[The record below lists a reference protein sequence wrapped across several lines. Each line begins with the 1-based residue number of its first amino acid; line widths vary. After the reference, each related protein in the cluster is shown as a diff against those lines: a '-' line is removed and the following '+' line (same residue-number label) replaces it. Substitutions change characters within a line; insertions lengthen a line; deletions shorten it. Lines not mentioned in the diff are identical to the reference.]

1 MKPIT
6 VFMTEEEA
14 RQFLL
19 FQKYHDVFCILESQ
33 KAFELAFGKITLN
46 IAFNAVQNIIKEEMF
61 YVKPKES

>member
-33 KAFELAFGKITLN
+33 KAFDLAFGKITLN
-46 IAFNAVQNIIKEEMF
+46 IAFNQVQNVVREEMT
-61 YVKPKES
+61 YVKPKEI